1 MSFVPVARID
11 EVPDGRGL
19 RVRVDGV
26 DLGLYRVD
34 GQIFAMEDTCPHAGS
49 PLSNGELEGCVVVC
63 EAHGWPFD
71 VTTGRPPDVP
81 ASAEPLARYAVR
93 VVDSQVEIHLDETL
107 P

>member
-63 EAHGWPFD
+63 
-71 VTTGRPPDVP
+71 
-81 ASAEPLARYAVR
+81 
-93 VVDSQVEIHLDETL
+93 
-107 P
+107 